1 MVSDIT
7 VAGNL
12 VKQVSDGWHLPAAEM
27 VIKGSSYFNS
37 SPEAEEITQKTEQEV
52 RIQSL

>member
-12 VKQVSDGWHLPAAEM
+12 VKQVSDDWHLPAAEM
-27 VIKGSSYFNS
+27 VIKGSNS